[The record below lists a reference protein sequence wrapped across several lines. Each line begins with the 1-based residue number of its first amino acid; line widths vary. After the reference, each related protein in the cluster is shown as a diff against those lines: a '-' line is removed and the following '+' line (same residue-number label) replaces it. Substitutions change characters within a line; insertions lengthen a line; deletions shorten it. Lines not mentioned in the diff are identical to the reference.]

1 MYIHIFVYSNF
12 LYQHLAFGCSKM
24 FSIAQVVEAASP
36 RAPDESHMG
45 GSTAGDTATDAKDFF
60 YGVALGL
67 VVLPSIRSTP
77 QVELECVENNMW
89 IYTGISSTRDN
100 LQGYIF

>member
-1 MYIHIFVYSNF
+1 MNKYVHIHIRTHTYTYIYIYMYIDKKIFMYINIHICIYPF

-24 FSIAQVVEAASP
+24 FPIAQVVEAASP

-60 YGVALGL
+60 
-67 VVLPSIRSTP
+67 
-77 QVELECVENNMW
+77 
-89 IYTGISSTRDN
+89 
-100 LQGYIF
+100 

>member
-1 MYIHIFVYSNF
+1 MYIDKTIFMYINIHICKYIHICIYPF

-24 FSIAQVVEAASP
+24 FPIAQVVEAASP

-60 YGVALGL
+60 
-67 VVLPSIRSTP
+67 
-77 QVELECVENNMW
+77 
-89 IYTGISSTRDN
+89 
-100 LQGYIF
+100 